1 MAKSISTVVS
11 PAYYQQQ
18 QLIDSSNRNKNRILI
33 VENEKRYN
41 KSTLKLDLQ
50 RNGFIVDTS
59 TDPLAALNNFRAGLF
74 DMVAIDKRMSKMK
87 LVDLYINFK
96 KIDDKVRI
104 CILSPR
110 NLLRD
115 LNIRAHTLPT
125 LRIFLN

>member
-1 MAKSISTVVS
+1 MPPVRHK
-11 PAYYQQQ
+11 PQKQQQ
-18 QLIDSSNRNKNRILI
+18 KLIHNDKKNRILI
-33 VENEKRYN
+33 VNGDNSDNYA
-41 KSTLKLDLQ
+41 TLKLDLE
-50 RNGFIVDTS
+50 RNGFIVDTF

-96 KIDDKVRI
+96 KIDDKVKI

-115 LNIRAHTLPT
+115 LNIMAHTLRT